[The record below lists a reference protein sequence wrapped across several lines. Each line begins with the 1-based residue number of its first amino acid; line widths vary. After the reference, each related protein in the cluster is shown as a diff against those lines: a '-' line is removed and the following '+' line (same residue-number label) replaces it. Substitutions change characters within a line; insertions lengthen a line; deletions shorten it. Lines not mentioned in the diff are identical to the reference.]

1 MSSFAGQL
9 KQVFHRLRR
18 APMFTFIAII
28 TLALGIG
35 ANTAI
40 FSVLEGVLLKP
51 LPYAHPEQLIAVWLT
66 APGIKIK
73 DLNVAPSDYL
83 IFRDQNRTFENFG
96 IYTGDR
102 VSVTGVAEPEQVRSL
117 LVTAGLL
124 PTLDVQP
131 ILGRRFSPDDDL
143 PSSPETVILA
153 YGYWQHRFGG
163 DRSIIGRRLQIDGK
177 AKEVIGILPRD
188 FRFLDMEINL
198 LQPMRIDRSKVNLGN
213 FSYDGVARLKPGV
226 TLAQATADINRM
238 LPIVNR
244 TFPPPPGFSVQ
255 LFEQA
260 HIMASLRPFKQNLI
274 GDIGDTLWVL
284 MGTIGIVLLIACANV
299 ANLLLVRVEGR
310 HMELAIRSALGAS
323 TGRIAYELL
332 FESITV
338 AILGGLAG
346 LALAFVA
353 VKALVA
359 IAPVGIPRVTEIG
372 IDGKVLLFALAISL
386 LTGLLFGSVPVLK
399 YAGLRLNASLRE
411 GGRTISQSRE
421 RHRSRNVLVVV
432 QVALALVLLI
442 SSGLM
447 IRTFRALTLV
457 DPGFTQPEN
466 IQTFSI
472 SIPDAQ
478 VTDADKVL
486 RMENDIADRLH
497 QIPGVTSVGLTSAIP
512 MGGNHSTDLLFARDR
527 TYREGQ
533 LPPLRRFIFISPNY
547 HSAIGTKLIAGRELT
562 WNDLNNKLNVMM
574 ISESFARD
582 YWGSAQAALHKELRE
597 GMNDPWR
604 EVVGVVADIH
614 SDGVNEKA
622 PDAAYF
628 PLRMNAFWSNPQF
641 IERDVTFAIR
651 SNRSGSQSFLN
662 EVRQAIWSV
671 NPNLPLAEVKTLDQL
686 YKKSLA
692 RTSFTLV
699 LLMISAAMAL
709 VLGAVGIY
717 GVIAYSVAQRTREIG
732 IRMALGASTA
742 NVSGMFIR
750 EGILLTGIGALCGL
764 IAAAGVMRL
773 LETLLFGVRPVDA
786 ITYLAML
793 VLLLLIAALASYV
806 PSRKAAAIDPA
817 IALRL
822 D

>member
-1 MSSFAGQL
+1 MSPFAGQL

-18 APMFTFIAII
+18 APMFTFIAIL

-51 LPYAHPEQLIAVWLT
+51 LPYAHPDRLVGVWLT

-73 DLNVAPSDYL
+73 DLNIAPSDYL
-83 IFRDQNRTFENFG
+83 VFRDENRTFENFG

-102 VSVTGVAEPEQVRSL
+102 VSVTGIAEPEQVRSL
-117 LVTAGLL
+117 LVTSGLL
-124 PTLDVQP
+124 PTLGVQP
-131 ILGRRFSPDDDL
+131 ILGRRFSANDDV

-163 DRSIIGRRLQIDGK
+163 DRSIIGRRLQVDGK

-188 FRFLDMEINL
+188 FRFLDMEVNL
-198 LQPMRIDRSKVNLGN
+198 LQPIRIERDKVTLGQFN
-213 FSYDGVARLKPGV
+213 YEGVARLKPGV
-226 TLAQATADINRM
+226 TLAQASADINRM

-244 TFPPPPGFSVQ
+244 TFPAPPGFSVK

-260 HIMASLRPFKQNLI
+260 RIMAALRPFKQDLT

-332 FESITV
+332 FESMTV
-338 AILGGLAG
+338 AILGGMVGLG
-346 LALAFVA
+346 LAYSA

-359 IAPVGIPRVTEIG
+359 LAPVGIPRVTEIG
-372 IDGKVLLFALAISL
+372 IDGGVLLFALAISL
-386 LTGLLFGSVPVLK
+386 FTGLLFGSVPVLK
-399 YAGLRLNASLRE
+399 YAGLRLNASLRD

-457 DPGFTQPEN
+457 DPGFSQPEN
-466 IQTFSI
+466 VQTLSI
-472 SIPDAQ
+472 SIPEAQ
-478 VTDADKVL
+478 VADADKVL
-486 RMENDIADRLH
+486 RMENDIADSLH
-497 QIPGVTSVGLTSAIP
+497 QLPGVTSVSMTSAIP
-512 MGGNHSTDLLFARDR
+512 MGGNSSTDLLFARDR

-533 LPPLRRFIFISPNY
+533 LPPLRRFVFISPSY
-547 HSAIGTKLIAGRELT
+547 HSSIGTKLIAGRELT

-614 SDGVNEKA
+614 SDGLNEKA

-628 PLRMNAFWSNPQF
+628 PLRMNVFWGNPQF

-651 SNRSGSQSFLN
+651 STRSGSESFLN

-686 YKKSLA
+686 YKKSMA

-699 LLMISAAMAL
+699 LLMISAGMAL
-709 VLGAVGIY
+709 VLGGVGIY

-732 IRMALGASTA
+732 IRMALGASTSE
-742 NVSGMFIR
+742 VSGMFVR
-750 EGILLTGIGALCGL
+750 EGILLTGIGAVCGL
-764 IAAAGVMRL
+764 IAAASFMRL
-773 LETLLFGVRPVDA
+773 LETLLFGVHPVDA
-786 ITYLAML
+786 LTYVAMSL
-793 VLLLLIAALASYV
+793 LLLLIAFVASYI
-806 PSRKAAAIDPA
+806 PSRKASAIDPA